1 MLLRNRT
8 FSPKYIF
15 FALHFLYSSSRLSLE
30 KGIPA
35 FISISKE
42 NTYTKEVYA
51 YCRALYIYRIISIK
65 KVGKHSVSTTFGDT
79 MVYPQACKFLKL
91 KTNIIHLPYE
101 KM

>member
-1 MLLRNRT
+1 MLT
-8 FSPKYIF
+8 
-15 FALHFLYSSSRLSLE
+15 AEH
-30 KGIPA
+30 
-35 FISISKE
+35 
-42 NTYTKEVYA
+42 
-51 YCRALYIYRIISIK
+51 YIYRIISIK